1 MRFVELLSQLQAEGG
16 QPRTIVFCQ
25 TKKGVDYLV
34 RQLNQERLQGVKGI
48 HGDKSQAVRESILQ
62 EFKDGRTCS
71 VLIAT
76 DVASR
81 GLHINDIAYVI
92 NYDMPQ

>member
-34 RQLNQERLQGVKGI
+34 RQLNQERLQGVKG
-48 HGDKSQAVRESILQ
+48 R
-62 EFKDGRTCS
+62 GRS
-71 VLIAT
+71 
-76 DVASR
+76 SPRR
-81 GLHINDIAYVI
+81 GRFCC
-92 NYDMPQ
+92 